1 MGKCDLNLPVP
12 QFPLIKG
19 NRFSILHALFRV
31 LISSK
36 QITWFAFV
44 CLFVSISKKKE
55 EGSSDMFKI
64 CALVL
69 FSPFQR
75 RSLCVIVGN
84 LEFTAEQ

>member
-1 MGKCDLNLPVP
+1 MGKCDLNLSVP

-44 CLFVSISKKKE
+44 CLFVSISKKKKR
-55 EGSSDMFKI
+55 GHQTCSKYVHWCCSAHF
-64 CALVL
+64 
-69 FSPFQR
+69 R
-75 RSLCVIVGN
+75 GGLCVIVGN